1 MTDSYYSSGMNSI
14 QGTAGTPASNK
25 LIYLNELAQNRSVGF
40 DEARLVLTKVLPV
53 VDLNKIQELVFCH
66 CWVGDSYPEIARMT
80 DYDADYIKDVGYRLW
95 RQLSDAL
102 QESVNKQNFR
112 TIFKQRFQKV
122 LEASQTTATALSP
135 TLPLPTGTPLP
146 HGASGFASG
155 LQIDWGEAA
164 ELHGFVGRKAELEQ
178 LQRWLNQ
185 DKCRLMGLF
194 GMGGIGK
201 TALAMQLVHLAE
213 VAHQHREF
221 HFIIWRSLRNT
232 PSPEALVQNLLQRL
246 TGNSELALSNSLAER
261 ITLLIDYLR
270 QRRCLLVLDEW
281 DAILKPGAL
290 AGTYAEGYEGYGQL
304 LRRIGES
311 RHNSCLLFTSREKP
325 VGVTLLDDKTLPV
338 RLLQVPGLKFKD
350 SLAFL
355 NSLGLTG
362 NDSPV
367 ITTPVT
373 IAPETEEPYSQEPTP
388 AQPQLH
394 MEKLWRYYGGTP
406 LSLKVAAKT
415 ILDLFSGNIELFL
428 AQKSFIYGQIRS
440 LLEQQFQRLSSTE
453 SQVLRQLASF
463 EMGASLTELQACA
476 ELNIPQDR
484 LLEVLESLDRRC
496 LIRLKNGLFVIPRL
510 PKTFLTL
517 REL

>member
-1 MTDSYYSSGMNSI
+1 MADFYDSSGMNSM
-14 QGTAGTPASNK
+14 QGTAGTPVSNK
-25 LIYLNELAQNRSVGF
+25 LIYLNELAQNRSGGF

-122 LEASQTTATALSP
+122 LEASQSITVSP
-135 TLPLPTGTPLP
+135 TQSQQATSQLAGGGLAFSSTP
-146 HGASGFASG
+146 H
-155 LQIDWGEAA
+155 IDWGEAA

-178 LQRWLNQ
+178 LQKWLSQ
-185 DKCRLMGLF
+185 DKCRLIGLF

-213 VAHQHREF
+213 LVDQDHREF
-221 HFIIWRSLRNT
+221 RFIIWRSLRNS
-232 PSPEALVQNLLQRL
+232 PSPELLLQNLLQRL
-246 TGNSELALSNSLAER
+246 TNTPELTLSGSLEER
-261 ITLLIDYLR
+261 ITLLIEHLR
-270 QRRCLLVLDEW
+270 QHRCLLILDEW

-311 RHNSCLLFTSREKP
+311 RHQSCLLLTSREKP
-325 VGVTLLDDKTLPV
+325 AGVTLLDDKTLPV
-338 RLLQVPGLKFKD
+338 RLLHVPGLKFKD
-350 SLAFL
+350 SQALL
-355 NSLGLTG
+355 NSLGLSESASLSIP
-362 NDSPV
+362 N
-367 ITTPVT
+367 
-373 IAPETEEPYSQEPTP
+373 PEAEELQTQGLNPSQN
-388 AQPQLH
+388 QIH
-394 MEKLWRYYGGTP
+394 IEKLWRYYSGTP

-415 ILDLFSGNIELFL
+415 ILDLFSGNVEMFL

-440 LLEQQFQRLSSTE
+440 LLEQQFQRLSATE

-463 EMGASLTELQACA
+463 ETGASLTELQTCS

-484 LLEVLESLDRRC
+484 LLEVLESLDRRS
-496 LIRLKNGLFVIPRL
+496 LLRLKNGLFVIPRL
-510 PKTFLTL
+510 PKAFLDQQDL
-517 REL
+517 